1 MLLQRDNFLFAQC
14 KSFLLLKNMRMFFFA
29 KISKKNLNE
38 KEKKNT
44 GEDIIS
50 AIESWRVS

>member
-1 MLLQRDNFLFAQC
+1 
-14 KSFLLLKNMRMFFFA
+14 MRMFFFA

>member
-1 MLLQRDNFLFAQC
+1 
-14 KSFLLLKNMRMFFFA
+14 MRMFFFA
-29 KISKKNLNE
+29 KISEKDLNE
-38 KEKKNT
+38 KKKKNT

>member
-1 MLLQRDNFLFAQC
+1 
-14 KSFLLLKNMRMFFFA
+14 MRMFFFA

-44 GEDIIS
+44 GEDII
-50 AIESWRVS
+50 